1 MIEVIDSSH
10 IEEIEYGH
18 KKMVYIDGLITV
30 KVRYNIPKYSN
41 VKSKNGIL
49 VLKHWK
55 WINVN
60 QDKKDENGKDLPY
73 KSKLVI
79 ALDERGNQIEERF
92 KRLIVGSGHNRGKKA
107 LFIREDLF
115 EKINKILLG
124 GMDELAN
131 INGYPMYKK
140 GYAKWNSYY
149 GLASTDSKVVKHVP
163 KIVVVKDFKRS
174 VEDTFDTVIQTKKYG
189 QKQNPKWKEG
199 DDEKDKYL
207 DEVDKTKIEKDYKVK
222 NNDKRQYNPD
232 GGGIMP
238 FDGAGLVSVECAKQW
253 AKELNIKNERGKKYI
268 PAAFQIRVIPGIKG
282 NLYTFDI
289 EAFARE
295 NGWIITDN
303 KGRLHDY
310 REERIDIILTESQTK
325 FIGMFDD
332 DIDIW
337 RKIFDEPVKFE
348 DGTEYK
354 RTFNIS
360 EYSDDADD
368 LKHRMLTAYQH
379 WQTVENTD
387 EERKSVIVD
396 TTNMLK
402 KISIDVNEF
411 LKYRSCTD
419 DMEEN
424 FKRDWKR
431 IPPYYRAAY
440 YADKKN
446 KSIIFAD
453 SYFKKKV
460 AEDIKGAINR
470 ALSGKLYISGNYQ
483 VLTPDIYGLAQ
494 YAFGKRGNE
503 VTGLLHAEEIYSNW
517 WLTKDKIEKEKHN
530 NENGS
535 DIKDSTC
542 DELALIRNPHIY
554 MEARVATVVSDK
566 DKERFELIKKW
577 YRYQNTGILTDSY
590 STIPLALGTADFDGD
605 HIAST
610 NCKEYISAVKRAR
623 KEGKGNT
630 IDWRCDDQTKEE
642 KISEPVDIS
651 NIQKLMEF
659 DILAYQN
666 NIGTVIDKVTTLW
679 GIADDSVRDYIKIMN
694 IIGQLTIDA
703 AKTGEF
709 EDIPKNIKVF
719 LKKHLKPYFMKYLQK
734 NWNKRK
740 AEADA
745 IENAEFFFDDE
756 KINEKQL
763 KFSSDATNLNKMCWL
778 MEESIVDIQNKVDEM
793 EFSVED
799 FLKVFCTEKPNI
811 TSDLYIRIREK
822 LEELTEQHAT
832 IYSCFKDCSSD
843 EEREER
849 TSHYR
854 YFYICARE
862 ELLHLCKLSEERSIN
877 KVLNCIVYM
886 CYTNK
891 KLVDNDGAKNILWN
905 CFEDEMIDRAKQNY
919 EDKEL
924 DFSGIE
930 EKVEKIK
937 NLKARKLTKCLSEK
951 PLYIKELE
959 DNEKVYNPILIDEGI
974 IENINGLLSAD
985 MLKEKNISL
994 EYQEQ
999 LKQLYAVLI
1008 VISKRLESKRKVGKN
1023 KIEKLCVNSFTIKK
1037 SSNNALNYSSLAKLC
1052 GFSEYHR
1059 KCLKDRLKELQIL
1072 GAIRINS
1079 SNLSD
1084 IKIHVNYDN
1093 TGCCN
1098 EEDSIVDVDDYKNA
1112 CCDILQQ
1119 LIA

>member
-1 MIEVIDSSH
+1 MIEAIDSSH
-10 IEEIEYGH
+10 IDEIEYSH
-18 KKMVYIDGLITV
+18 KKMVYIDGLIAV

-41 VKSKNGIL
+41 IKSKNGIL

-60 QDKKDENGKDLPY
+60 QEDKKDENGKELPY

-79 ALDERGNQIEERF
+79 ALDENGNQIEERF

-124 GMDELAN
+124 GMDELAD
-131 INGYPMYKK
+131 INGYPNYRK

-149 GLASTDSKVVKHVP
+149 GLASTDSKVVKYVP

-189 QKQNPKWKEG
+189 QKRNPEWKEG
-199 DDEKDKYL
+199 DDEKDKYS

-222 NNDKRQYNPD
+222 NNDKRQYNLD

-253 AKELNIKNERGKKYI
+253 AEELNIKNEHGEKYI

-289 EAFARE
+289 DAFARE
-295 NGWIITDN
+295 NDWIIKDN

-325 FIGMFDD
+325 FIGMFND

-337 RKIFDEPVKFE
+337 QKIFNEPVKFD

-360 EYSDDADD
+360 EYSEDADD

-424 FKRDWKR
+424 FKREWKR

-446 KSIIFAD
+446 KPIIFAD

-460 AEDIKGAINR
+460 TEDIKGAINR
-470 ALSGKLYISGNYQ
+470 ALSGKLYILGNYQ

-494 YAFGKRGNE
+494 YAFGKE
-503 VTGLLHAEEIYSNW
+503 VTGLLQSEEIYSNW
-517 WLTKDKIEKEKHN
+517 WIQKDCLQGKKEENKEKF
-530 NENGS
+530 S
-535 DIKDSTC
+535 CK
-542 DELALIRNPHIY
+542 ELALIRNPHIY
-554 MEARVATVVSDK
+554 MEARVVNMVSQEDEDK
-566 DKERFELIKKW
+566 WKLIEKW
-577 YRYQNTGILTDSY
+577 YKYQTTGIVTDSY

-605 HIAST
+605 HIATT

-623 KEGKGNT
+623 EDGKGNT
-630 IDWRCDDQTKEE
+630 IDLQCIDLTDK
-642 KISEPVDIS
+642 SETLEIIDVS
-651 NIQKLMEF
+651 NIQKLMDF
-659 DILAYQN
+659 DIVAYRN

-679 GIADDSVRDYIKIMN
+679 GIKNDSDDPNSIRDKIKIMD

-709 EDIPKNIKVF
+709 EDIPKNIKDF

-745 IENAEFFFDDE
+745 IENAKFFFNDKE
-756 KINEKQL
+756 INEKQL
-763 KFSSDATNLNKMCWL
+763 KFSSDATNLNNMCWL
-778 MEESIVDIQNKVDEM
+778 LEESIADIQNKVDKL

-799 FLKVFCTEKPNI
+799 FLKVFCTEKPNV
-811 TSDLYIRIREK
+811 TSDLYIRIKEK
-822 LEELTEQHAT
+822 LKELSAQHAT

-877 KVLNCIVYM
+877 KVLNCIVHA

-891 KLVDNDGAKNILWN
+891 DLVDNDGAKNILWN
-905 CFEDEMIDRAKQNY
+905 CFEDEMIERAKQNY

-930 EKVEKIK
+930 EKIEKIK
-937 NLKARKLTKCLSEK
+937 DLRARKLTKCLSEK

-959 DNEKVYNPILIDEGI
+959 DNEKVYNPILVDEGI
-974 IENINGLLSAD
+974 IKSINDLLSAD
-985 MLKEKNISL
+985 MLKKKNISL
-994 EYQEQ
+994 KYQEQ
-999 LKQLYAVLI
+999 LKRLYAVLI

-1023 KIEKLCVNSFTIKK
+1023 KIEKLCVNSFTIKN

-1052 GFSEYHR
+1052 DFSDFQR

-1072 GAIRINS
+1072 EAIRINS

-1093 TGCCN
+1093 SDCCN
-1098 EEDSIVDVDDYKNA
+1098 EENSIVDTDNYKNA
-1112 CCDILQQ
+1112 CHDILQK
-1119 LIA
+1119 LTA